1 MKLVFL
7 YGPPGVGKLT
17 VARELAAITS
27 YRLFHNHLVVD
38 ALLAV
43 FEFGSPAF
51 VELREAIW
59 LAVFERAGGAG
70 VPGLIFTFAP
80 EKTVRS
86 GFIAEVSAVIA
97 KGGGDV
103 LFVALTC
110 ASDIL
115 KARLDTPS
123 RRETGK
129 LTSAAQFDRLAAA
142 GNFVAL
148 NMPRPHLSI
157 DTGRLAPPEAA
168 QRIAESLA
176 AESSVPGP

>member
-7 YGPPGVGKLT
+7 HGPPGVGKLT
-17 VARELAAITS
+17 VARELAAITG
-27 YRLFHNHLVVD
+27 YKLFHNHLVVD

-59 LAVFERAGGAG
+59 LSVFERAGRAG

-80 EKTVRS
+80 EKTVRP

-97 KGGGDV
+97 KGGDDV
-103 LFVALTC
+103 RFVALTC
-110 ASDIL
+110 APHIL
-115 KARLDTPS
+115 KTRLDTPS

-129 LTSAAQFDRLAAA
+129 LTSAAQFEQLAAA
-142 GNFVAL
+142 GNCVAPDT
-148 NMPRPHLSI
+148 PRPHLSI
-157 DTGRLAPPEAA
+157 DTGRLPPTEAA
-168 QRIAESLA
+168 RQIAESLT
-176 AESSVPGP
+176 AEGFVPSA